1 MQIAIVKNNIIEQI
15 GELKDI
21 FPNTSFPQTGYD
33 EKFAIEHSIVPVEA
47 WKMFNTE
54 IEKLISS
61 EPYLQDN
68 KILLYQI
75 VPKTSEEIQDD
86 LLKATAFKE
95 LEVRTKRNKL
105 LQESDWT
112 QTKDSPNTVDVL
124 WQPYRQILRDITM
137 QEGFPFNVIFP
148 TPPL

>member
-1 MQIAIVKNNIIEQI
+1 MQIAIVKDNVIEQI

-33 EKFAIEHSIVPVEA
+33 EDFANEHSILPVEA
-47 WKMFNTE
+47 WTMFNTE
-54 IEKLISS
+54 TEKLIAS
-61 EPYLQDN
+61 ESYLQDN
-68 KILLYQI
+68 KVLLYQI

-86 LLKATAFKE
+86 LLRATASKE

-112 QTKDSPNTVDVL
+112 QTKDSPDAVDVL
-124 WQPYRQILRDITM
+124 WQPYRQALRDITT
-137 QEGFPFNVIFP
+137 QQGFPFNVVWPIAP
-148 TPPL
+148 